1 VLAGPW
7 YHAVVTRRYSSMAC
21 AFLTLVTCISVT
33 SPARAQKQDLDRE
46 FKVAVAQ
53 YEAGKYPEA
62 ATQLEKL
69 AREVPES
76 FEVQELLGLV
86 YAAESQNGKANEHLE
101 KAVRLKPDSATAHT
115 NLGNNLLLLGR
126 LDLAEQQFK
135 RALVLEPQDYEANHN
150 LGEFYAR
157 ANKIPEAIPF
167 LEHAQRVSPSSYD
180 NGYDLSLAYLVAGR
194 LSDAQ
199 QLIHDLAKR
208 KDTAELHNLLGQVEE
223 KEGNFVA
230 AANEFQAAAHMEP
243 SESNIFDW
251 GCELLL
257 HRTLEPA
264 IEVFRQGT
272 ERYPDSSRMAVGL
285 GMALYSLGKY
295 DEAVKSL
302 LRAADLNPS
311 DPRGYPFLSGAF
323 DSSPSQAE
331 QVIERFRRFTELQP
345 QNGQALYYY
354 AMSLWKGKRSQ
365 DPNLDLSQIEALLK
379 KSIALEPGL
388 AEAHFQLANL
398 YSDQRKYDVAI
409 PQYLQARELNPDL
422 ADVHYRLAQAYVRV
436 GKKDAAQEEFKV
448 YQQLGAKHLS
458 DLDKQRAEIRQF
470 VYSQKQGA
478 EAKP

>member
-1 VLAGPW
+1 
-7 YHAVVTRRYSSMAC
+7 MAC
-21 AFLTLVTCISVT
+21 AFLSLVTCANVAHR
-33 SPARAQKQDLDRE
+33 ARAQKQDLDRE
-46 FKVAVAQ
+46 FQAAVAR
-53 YEAGKYPEA
+53 YEAGKYTEA
-62 ATQLEKL
+62 ATQLEQL
-69 AREVPES
+69 LRELPES

-86 YAAESQNGKANEHLE
+86 YAAQSQNDKANEHLE
-101 KAVRLKPDSATAHT
+101 KAVQLKPDSASARS
-115 NLGNNLLLLGR
+115 NLGHNLLLLGK

-135 RALVLEPQDYEANHN
+135 RAVALEPRDYEANHN
-150 LGEFYAR
+150 LGELYAR
-157 ANKIPEAIPF
+157 SNKVAKAIPF
-167 LEHAQRVSPSSYD
+167 LDRAHSINPASYD
-180 NGYDLSLAYLVAGR
+180 NGYDLALAYLVTERFRDAR
-194 LSDAQ
+194 ELILDLS
-199 QLIHDLAKR
+199 KR
-208 KDTAELHNLLGQVEE
+208 KDTAELHNLLGEVEE

-264 IEVFRQGT
+264 IEVFRQGA
-272 ERYPDSSRMAVGL
+272 ERYPDSPRMAIGL

-302 LRAADLNPS
+302 LRAADLNPR

-331 QVIERFRRFTELQP
+331 EVIERFRRFAELQP
-345 QNGQALYYY
+345 KNGQAVYYY
-354 AMSLWKGKRSQ
+354 AMSVWKGKRSQ
-365 DPNLDLSQIEALLK
+365 DPNLDLDQIEALLK
-379 KSIALEPGL
+379 KSIALDPRL

-398 YSDQRKYDVAI
+398 YSDQRKYSAAI

-422 ADVHYRLAQAYVRV
+422 ADVHYRLAQAYVRT
-436 GKKDAAQEEFKV
+436 GEKDAAQEEFKI

-470 VYSQKQGA
+470 VYSEKQGT
-478 EAKP
+478 EARP